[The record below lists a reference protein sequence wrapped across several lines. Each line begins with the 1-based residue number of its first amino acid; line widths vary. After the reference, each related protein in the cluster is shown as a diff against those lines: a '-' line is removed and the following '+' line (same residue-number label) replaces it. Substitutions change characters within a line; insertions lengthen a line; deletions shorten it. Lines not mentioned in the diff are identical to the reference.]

1 MAEKPLLRAPIH
13 AHRAG
18 YRTTLSV
25 LGEQVWWTKCFLGLR
40 CELRNLPDIRPAKI
54 ALTMEP
60 RAAKEF
66 RGFADELPRS
76 HGNDYVELL
85 LRVGLSDAGVRTLYV
100 AESDGRPAYAQ
111 WLIRQADQDVIH
123 EHSPGRYERLHED
136 EVLLE
141 GAYTFID
148 FRRLGAMGDGMGQLL
163 YLARAEGARS
173 AITYVAADNV
183 PSLRGCANVGFELDH
198 ARWSVRRLGRRR
210 SLMRDVDPRA
220 REAWARATA

>member
-1 MAEKPLLRAPIH
+1 MSSKALLRAPIH

-40 CELRNLPDIRPAKI
+40 CDLRDLPPIRRAKI
-54 ALTMEP
+54 ELTMEP
-60 RAAKEF
+60 RPAEEF

-85 LRVGLSDAGVRTLYV
+85 LRQGLCEAGVSTLYV
-100 AESDGRPAYAQ
+100 ADSEERPAYAQ
-111 WLIRQADQDVIH
+111 WLIRARDQDIIH
-123 EHSPGRYERLHED
+123 EHSPGRYERLYED

-163 YLARAEGARS
+163 QLAKEEGARS

-183 PSLRGCANVGFELDH
+183 PSLRGCATVGFELDH
-198 ARWSVRRLGRRR
+198 ARWSVRRLGRRK
-210 SLMRDVDPRA
+210 SVMRDIDPRA
-220 REAWARATA
+220 QDAWARATA